1 MHVLALV
8 VLVASPGLSAFQG
21 TWQLD
26 PAASESVEALG
37 AKVGLSPAM
46 LALAPRR
53 PQQTFTVVGSTL
65 VISGSSLLGRHEERF
80 EVDGET
86 PTQGELLGV
95 AFRVVTTWAT
105 GVLESTGRIEVNGVQ
120 ERLVLRRTLR
130 GEVMTLTIEVGEL
143 KVKRVFARLGR

>member
-26 PAASESVEALG
+26 PAASQSVEALG
-37 AKVGLSPAM
+37 AKVGISPVA

-53 PQQTFTVVGSTL
+53 PQQTYSVVGSTL
-65 VISGSSLLGRHEERF
+65 VISGNSLLGRHEERF
-80 EVDGET
+80 VVDGATATE
-86 PTQGELLGV
+86 GELLGV
-95 AFRVVTTWAT
+95 AFRVVTTWAD
-105 GVLESTGRIEVNGVQ
+105 GVLESTGRIEVKGAK